1 MRSRRQ
7 QVEEEQEINLT
18 PMLDVVFIMLIFF
31 IVTAT
36 FVKQAG
42 VEVKRPE
49 AQTAYEQK
57 RVGILIAITDEE
69 EIWINNKEVDV
80 RSVRFIVEK
89 LRAENPQGTVV
100 IQADLKSKSG
110 VVIDVMDQ
118 LKETGVPLVSLA
130 AERD

>member
-1 MRSRRQ
+1 MRTRRQ
-7 QVEEEQEINLT
+7 QVEEDQEINLT

-42 VEVKRPE
+42 VEVTRPE
-49 AQTAYEQK
+49 AVTAYPQK
-57 RVGILIAITDEE
+57 RVGILIAVTDEE
-69 EIWINNKEVDV
+69 EVWINNKEVDV

-130 AERD
+130 AKND